1 MKARKIMSEQNNG
14 FPEFDNLGENENKD
28 NGENGTGPEYEIEI
42 DLIKENTV
50 PSKKKRKPVKIS
62 LSNFICSSVA
72 LVLAA
77 IMLTLTICSAYYKG
91 KEAKLKDQYNSVIAN
106 SVGVG
111 NIPELQL
118 LHEIFSTYSFEELDE
133 QTIRTQILKAYVA
146 ATGDKYAEYYTDE
159 EYAALSAEMSGESQ
173 GIGINII
180 NSTVD
185 IGGVE
190 YKTLKVINVIKDSP
204 AEKNGLR
211 VGDCIIAVGST
222 ADNTTVSA
230 LGYDMALKQLQGV
243 KGTYA
248 EFLAYS
254 PVEGKTKEFKILRD
268 TFTTASVMWQKVD
281 SDVYANAGLVK
292 IVSFDRTTPTQLKT
306 AVEELKAAGCEKF
319 VFDVRYNPGGEL
331 TSIVAV
337 LSYFLDEG
345 DTVIS
350 MKDKF
355 GNEKVYK
362 AEPTQYSSSGA
373 SSIAREDIG
382 IYKDLDAVV
391 LCNGSTASAAELF
404 VANFRD
410 HGIGEVVGATTYGK
424 GTVQSTYPL
433 YSFLSPDYAGQ
444 IPEGWIKLT
453 MYMYYPPSGESYD
466 GIGIV
471 PDYEV
476 EMSEESEKLNIY
488 DIMGSKDDT
497 QLVKAIEK
505 YFKGE

>member
-1 MKARKIMSEQNNG
+1 MSEQNNG
-14 FPEFDNLGENENKD
+14 FPEFDKENIADNAENKA
-28 NGENGTGPEYEIEI
+28 EPEYEVRV
-42 DLIKENTV
+42 DLVEENAMLLQKE
-50 PSKKKRKPVKIS
+50 RKSLKVS
-62 LSNFICSSVA
+62 LSTFICTSVA

-77 IMLTLTICSAYYKG
+77 VMLTLTICSSYYKG
-91 KEAKLKDQYNSVIAN
+91 KEAHLKAQYDSVI
-106 SVGVG
+106 SGSTSIG
-111 NIPELQL
+111 SIPELEIL
-118 LHEIFSTYSFEELDE
+118 EGIFSAYSFEELDE
-133 QTIRTQILKAYVA
+133 QTIRTQILKAYVS

-180 NSTVD
+180 NSTVV

-204 AEKNGLR
+204 AEKNGLH
-211 VGDCIIAVGST
+211 VGDCIVAVGT
-222 ADNTTVSA
+222 AAENTTVSV

-243 KGTYA
+243 KETYA

-254 PVEGKTKEFKILRD
+254 PEEGTTKEFKILRD
-268 TFTTASVMWQKVD
+268 TFTAASVMWERVD
-281 SDVYANAGLVK
+281 SDVCENVGLVK
-292 IVSFDRTTPTQLKT
+292 IVSFDRTTPVQLKA
-306 AVEELKAAGCEKF
+306 AVEELKASGCEKF

-362 AEPTQYSSSGA
+362 AEPTVYLSSGA
-373 SSIAREDIG
+373 SSIAAEDIG
-382 IYKDLDAVV
+382 IYKDIDAVV
-391 LCNGSTASAAELF
+391 LCNDSTASAAELF

-410 HGIGEVVGATTYGK
+410 HGIGAVIGVTTYGK

-433 YSFLSPDYAGQ
+433 YMFVSPDYAGKV
-444 IPEGWIKLT
+444 PEGWIKLT

-476 EMSEESEKLNIY
+476 EMSEESATLNIY

-497 QLVKAIEK
+497 QLVKAIDK

>member
-1 MKARKIMSEQNNG
+1 MSEQNNG
-14 FPEFDNLGENENKD
+14 FSEFDNVNNTD
-28 NGENGTGPEYEIEI
+28 NAEGNAEKPDEVRI
-42 DLIKENTV
+42 DLIEESDGA
-50 PSKKKRKPVKIS
+50 SKKERKPIKVS
-62 LSNFICSSVA
+62 LSTLICTSVA

-77 IMLTLTICSAYYKG
+77 VMLTLTICSSYYKG
-91 KEAKLKDQYNSVIAN
+91 KEAQIKIEYETLLSQSESI
-106 SVGVG
+106 G
-111 NIPELQL
+111 NIPELEILQG
-118 LHEIFSTYSFEELDE
+118 IFSTYSFEELDE
-133 QTIRTQILKAYVA
+133 ELIRSQILKAYVS
-146 ATGDKYAEYYTDE
+146 ATGDKHAEYYTDE
-159 EYAALSAEMSGESQ
+159 EYAALSAQMSGESQ

-204 AEKNGLR
+204 AEKNDLR
-211 VGDCIIAVGST
+211 VGDCIIAVGNYDENI
-222 ADNTTVSA
+222 AVSA
-230 LGYDMALKQLQGV
+230 LGYDMALKQLQGE

-248 EFLAYS
+248 EFLAYR
-254 PVEGKTKEFKILRD
+254 PDEGKTKEFNILRN
-268 TFTTASVMWQKVD
+268 TFQTASVMWEKVD
-281 SDVYANAGLVK
+281 SDVCENAGLVK
-292 IVSFDRTTPTQLKT
+292 IVSFDRTTPAQLKT
-306 AVEELKAAGCEKF
+306 AVEELKTAGCEKF

-362 AEPTQYSSSGA
+362 AEPTAYSSSGA
-373 SSIAREDIG
+373 CSIAAEDIG

-391 LCNGSTASAAELF
+391 LCNNSTASAAELF

-410 HGIGEVVGATTYGK
+410 HGIGEVVGVTTYGK
-424 GTVQSTYPL
+424 GTVQSTYPM
-433 YSFLSPDYAGQ
+433 SMFVSPEYTGRM
-444 IPEGWIKLT
+444 PEGWIKLT

-466 GIGIV
+466 GLGIV

-476 EMSEESEKLNIY
+476 KMSEESTKLNIY

-497 QLVKAIEK
+497 QLVKAVDK

>member
-1 MKARKIMSEQNNG
+1 MSEQNNG
-14 FPEFDNLGENENKD
+14 FSEFDNVNNTD
-28 NGENGTGPEYEIEI
+28 NAEGNAEKPDEVRI
-42 DLIKENTV
+42 DLIEESDGA
-50 PSKKKRKPVKIS
+50 SKKERKPIKVS
-62 LSNFICSSVA
+62 LSTLICTSVA
-72 LVLAA
+72 LVLSAV
-77 IMLTLTICSAYYKG
+77 MLTLTICSSYYKG
-91 KEAKLKDQYNSVIAN
+91 KEAQLKIEYETLLSQSESI
-106 SVGVG
+106 G
-111 NIPELQL
+111 NIPELEILQG
-118 LHEIFSTYSFEELDE
+118 IFSTYSFEELDE
-133 QTIRTQILKAYVA
+133 ELIRSQILKAYVS
-146 ATGDKYAEYYTDE
+146 ATGDKHAEYYTDE
-159 EYAALSAEMSGESQ
+159 EYAALSAQMSGESQ

-204 AEKNGLR
+204 AEKSDLR
-211 VGDCIIAVGST
+211 VGDCIIAVGNFDENI
-222 ADNTTVSA
+222 AVSA
-230 LGYDMALKQLQGV
+230 LGYDMALKQLQGE

-248 EFLAYS
+248 EFLAYR
-254 PVEGKTKEFKILRD
+254 PDEGKTKEFNILRD
-268 TFTTASVMWQKVD
+268 TFQTASVMWEKVD
-281 SDVYANAGLVK
+281 SDVCENAGLVK
-292 IVSFDRTTPTQLKT
+292 IVSFDRTTPAQLKT
-306 AVEELKAAGCEKF
+306 AVEELKTAGCEKF

-362 AEPTQYSSSGA
+362 AEPTAYSSSGA
-373 SSIAREDIG
+373 CSIAAEDIG

-391 LCNGSTASAAELF
+391 LCNNSTASAAELF

-410 HGIGEVVGATTYGK
+410 HGIGEVVGVTTYGK
-424 GTVQSTYPL
+424 GTVQSTYPM
-433 YSFLSPDYAGQ
+433 SMFVSPEYTGRM
-444 IPEGWIKLT
+444 PEGWIKLT

-466 GIGIV
+466 GLGIV

-476 EMSEESEKLNIY
+476 KMSEESTKLNIY

-497 QLVKAIEK
+497 QLVKAVDK

>member
-1 MKARKIMSEQNNG
+1 MSEQNNG
-14 FPEFDNLGENENKD
+14 FSEFDNVNNTD
-28 NGENGTGPEYEIEI
+28 NAEGNAEKPDEVRI
-42 DLIKENTV
+42 DLIEESDGA
-50 PSKKKRKPVKIS
+50 SKKERKPIKVS
-62 LSNFICSSVA
+62 LSTLICTSVA

-77 IMLTLTICSAYYKG
+77 VMLTLTICSSYYKG
-91 KEAKLKDQYNSVIAN
+91 KEAQLKIEYETLLSQSESI
-106 SVGVG
+106 G
-111 NIPELQL
+111 NIPELEILQG
-118 LHEIFSTYSFEELDE
+118 IFSTYSFEELDE
-133 QTIRTQILKAYVA
+133 ELIRSQILKAYVS
-146 ATGDKYAEYYTDE
+146 ATGDKHAEYYTDE
-159 EYAALSAEMSGESQ
+159 EYAALSAQMSGESQ

-204 AEKNGLR
+204 AEKNDLR
-211 VGDCIIAVGST
+211 VGDCIIAVGNF
-222 ADNTTVSA
+222 DENTTVSA
-230 LGYDMALKQLQGV
+230 LGYDMALKQLQGE

-248 EFLAYS
+248 EFLAYR
-254 PVEGKTKEFKILRD
+254 PDEGKTKKFNILRD
-268 TFTTASVMWQKVD
+268 TFQTASVMWEKVD
-281 SDVYANAGLVK
+281 SDVCENAGLVK
-292 IVSFDRTTPTQLKT
+292 IVSFDRTTPAQLKT
-306 AVEELKAAGCEKF
+306 AVEELKTAGCEKF

-362 AEPTQYSSSGA
+362 AEPTAYSSSGA
-373 SSIAREDIG
+373 CSIAAEDIG

-391 LCNGSTASAAELF
+391 LCNNSTASAAELF

-410 HGIGEVVGATTYGK
+410 HGIGEVVGVTTYGK
-424 GTVQSTYPL
+424 GTVQSTYPM
-433 YSFLSPDYAGQ
+433 SMFVSPEYTGRM
-444 IPEGWIKLT
+444 PEGWIKLT

-466 GIGIV
+466 GLGIV

-476 EMSEESEKLNIY
+476 KMSEESTKLNIY

-497 QLVKAIEK
+497 QLVKAIDK

>member
-1 MKARKIMSEQNNG
+1 MSEQNNG
-14 FPEFDNLGENENKD
+14 FSEFDKADNVDNTENNGETSDEIKIELIE
-28 NGENGTGPEYEIEI
+28 ENGTAPK
-42 DLIKENTV
+42 KE
-50 PSKKKRKPVKIS
+50 RKPVKVS
-62 LSNFICSSVA
+62 LGTFVCTSVA

-77 IMLTLTICSAYYKG
+77 VMLTLTICSSYYKG
-91 KEAKLKDQYNSVIAN
+91 KEAQLKIEYETIISESASI
-106 SVGVG
+106 G
-111 NIPELQL
+111 NIPELQIL
-118 LHEIFSTYSFEELDE
+118 QGIFSTYSFEALDE
-133 QTIRTQILKAYVA
+133 DVIRSQILKAYVS

-159 EYAALSAEMSGESQ
+159 EYAALSAQMSGESQ

-204 AEKNGLR
+204 AEKHDLR
-211 VGDCIIAVGST
+211 VGDCIIAVGN
-222 ADNTTVSA
+222 AKENKTVSV
-230 LGYDMALKQLQGV
+230 LGYDMALKQLQGE

-248 EFLAYS
+248 EFLAYR
-254 PVEGKTKEFKILRD
+254 PDEGKTKEFNILRD
-268 TFTTASVMWQKVD
+268 TFQTASVMWEKVD
-281 SDVYANAGLVK
+281 SDVCENVGLVK

-306 AVEELKAAGCEKF
+306 AVEELKGAGCQKF

-362 AEPTQYSSSGA
+362 AEPTAYSSSGA
-373 SSIAREDIG
+373 CSIAAEDIG

-391 LCNGSTASAAELF
+391 LCNNSTASAAELF

-410 HGIGEVVGATTYGK
+410 HGIGEVVGVTTYGK
-424 GTVQSTYPL
+424 GTVQSTYPM
-433 YSFLSPDYAGQ
+433 SMFVSPEYTGRM
-444 IPEGWIKLT
+444 PEGWIKLT
-453 MYMYYPPSGESYD
+453 MYMYYPPSGKSYD
-466 GIGIV
+466 GLGIV

-476 EMSEESEKLNIY
+476 EMSEESAKLNIY
-488 DIMGSKDDT
+488 DIMGSRFDT
-497 QLVKAIEK
+497 QLVKAIDK

>member
-1 MKARKIMSEQNNG
+1 MKARKNMSEQNNG
-14 FPEFDNLGENENKD
+14 FSESYDLDGKD
-28 NGENGTGPEYEIEI
+28 NTERGAEPDFEVKINLIE
-42 DLIKENTV
+42 ENTA
-50 PSKKKRKPVKIS
+50 PPKKERKPVRVS
-62 LSNFICSSVA
+62 LGTFVCTVVA

-77 IMLTLTICSAYYKG
+77 VMLTLTICSSYYKG
-91 KEAKLKDQYNSVIAN
+91 EQAKLEAQYESILLSAD
-106 SVGVG
+106 SIGSFD
-111 NIPELQL
+111 ELEILQG
-118 LHEIFSTYSFEELDE
+118 IFSTYSFKELDE
-133 QTIRTQILKAYVA
+133 DTIRTNILKAYVA
-146 ATGDKYAEYYTDE
+146 STGDKYAVYYTDE
-159 EYAALSAEMSGESQ
+159 EYAALSAQMSGKSQ

-180 NSTVD
+180 DSTVV

-190 YKTLKVINVIKDSP
+190 YKTLKVINVVKDSP
-204 AEKNGLR
+204 AENNDLR
-211 VGDCIIAVGST
+211 VGDCIVAVGN
-222 ADNTTVSA
+222 AKENTTVSV
-230 LGYDMALKQLQGV
+230 LGYDMALKQLQGE

-248 EFLAYS
+248 EFLAYR
-254 PVEGKTKEFKILRD
+254 PDEGMTKEFNILRD
-268 TFTTASVMWQKVD
+268 TFQTASVMWERVD
-281 SDVYANAGLVK
+281 SDVCENVGLVK
-292 IVSFDRTTPTQLKT
+292 IVSFDRTTPSQLKT

-362 AEPTQYSSSGA
+362 AEPTVYSSSGA
-373 SSIAREDIG
+373 CSIAAEDIG

-391 LCNGSTASAAELF
+391 ICNDSTASAAELF

-410 HGIGEVVGATTYGK
+410 HGIGEVVGVTTYGK

-433 YSFLSPDYAGQ
+433 YMFVSPDYTGK

-453 MYMYYPPSGESYD
+453 MYMYYPPNGESYD

-497 QLVKAIEK
+497 QLVKAIDK

>member
-1 MKARKIMSEQNNG
+1 MISMIK
-14 FPEFDNLGENENKD
+14 
-28 NGENGTGPEYEIEI
+28 GPI
-42 DLIKENTV
+42 
-50 PSKKKRKPVKIS
+50 
-62 LSNFICSSVA
+62 
-72 LVLAA
+72 
-77 IMLTLTICSAYYKG
+77 
-91 KEAKLKDQYNSVIAN
+91 
-106 SVGVG
+106 
-111 NIPELQL
+111 
-118 LHEIFSTYSFEELDE
+118 TYSFEELDE
-133 QTIRTQILKAYVA
+133 NAIRTHILKAYVA

-159 EYAALSAEMSGESQ
+159 EYAELTKQMSGESQ

-185 IGGVE
+185 VGGVT
-190 YKTLKVINVIKDSP
+190 YKTLKVINVIKNSP
-204 AEKNGLR
+204 AEKKDLR
-211 VGDCIIAVGST
+211 VGDCIIAVGNFGE
-222 ADNTTVSA
+222 NTTVSA
-230 LGYDMALKQLQGV
+230 LGYDMALKQLQGE

-248 EFLAYS
+248 EFLAYR
-254 PVEGKTKEFKILRD
+254 PDDGKTKEFNILRD
-268 TFTTASVMWQKVD
+268 TFQSASVMWQKVD
-281 SDVYANAGLVK
+281 TDVYENVGLVK
-292 IVSFDRTTPTQLKT
+292 IVSFDRTTPSQLKT
-306 AVEELKAAGCEKF
+306 AVEELKAVGCVKF

-331 TSIVAV
+331 TSIVAT

-362 AEPTQYSSSGA
+362 AEPTAYSSSGA
-373 SSIAREDIG
+373 CSIAAEDIG

-391 LCNGSTASAAELF
+391 LCNNSTASAAELF

-410 HGIGEVVGATTYGK
+410 HGIGEVVGVTTYGK

-433 YSFLSPDYAGQ
+433 YMFVSPDYTGK

-466 GIGIV
+466 GVGIV

-476 EMSEESEKLNIY
+476 EMSKESEKLNIY
-488 DIMGSKDDT
+488 DIMGTNDDT

>member
-1 MKARKIMSEQNNG
+1 MSEQNNG
-14 FPEFDNLGENENKD
+14 FSEFDNVDNTDNAENNAENA
-28 NGENGTGPEYEIEI
+28 YEVRI
-42 DLIKENTV
+42 DLIEENGSA
-50 PSKKKRKPVKIS
+50 SKKERKPIKVS
-62 LSNFICSSVA
+62 LSTFICTSVA

-77 IMLTLTICSAYYKG
+77 VMLTLTICSSYYKG
-91 KEAKLKDQYNSVIAN
+91 KEAQLKIEYETLLSQSESI
-106 SVGVG
+106 G
-111 NIPELQL
+111 NIPELEILQG
-118 LHEIFSTYSFEELDE
+118 IFSTYSFEELDE
-133 QTIRTQILKAYVA
+133 ELIRSQILKAYVS
-146 ATGDKYAEYYTDE
+146 ATGDKHAEYYTDE
-159 EYAALSAEMSGESQ
+159 EYAALSAQMSGESQ

-190 YKTLKVINVIKDSP
+190 YKTLKVINVIKESP
-204 AEKNGLR
+204 AEQNDLL
-211 VGDCIIAVGST
+211 VGDCIIAVGNF
-222 ADNTTVSA
+222 DENTTVSA
-230 LGYDMALKQLQGV
+230 LGYDMALKQLQGE

-248 EFLAYS
+248 EFLAYR
-254 PVEGKTKEFKILRD
+254 PDEGVTKAFKILRD
-268 TFTTASVMWQKVD
+268 KFTTSSVMWEKID
-281 SDVYANAGLVK
+281 ADVCENVGLVK
-292 IVSFDRTTPTQLKT
+292 IVSFDRTTPSQLKT
-306 AVEELKAAGCEKF
+306 AVEELKGAGCEKF

-331 TSIVAV
+331 TSIVAT

-362 AEPTQYSSSGA
+362 AEPTAYSSSGA
-373 SSIAREDIG
+373 CSIAAEDIG

-391 LCNGSTASAAELF
+391 LCNNSTASAAELF

-410 HGIGEVVGATTYGK
+410 HGIGEVVGVTTYGK
-424 GTVQSTYPL
+424 GTVQSTYPM
-433 YSFLSPDYAGQ
+433 SMFVSPEYTGRM
-444 IPEGWIKLT
+444 PEGWIKLT

-466 GIGIV
+466 GLGIV

-476 EMSEESEKLNIY
+476 KMSEESTKLNIY

-497 QLVKAIEK
+497 QLVKAVDK

>member
-1 MKARKIMSEQNNG
+1 MSEQNNG
-14 FPEFDNLGENENKD
+14 FSEFDNVNNTD
-28 NGENGTGPEYEIEI
+28 NAEGNAEKPDEVRI
-42 DLIKENTV
+42 DLIEESDGA
-50 PSKKKRKPVKIS
+50 SKKERKPIKVS
-62 LSNFICSSVA
+62 LSTLICTSVA

-77 IMLTLTICSAYYKG
+77 VMLTLTICSSYYKG
-91 KEAKLKDQYNSVIAN
+91 KEAQLKIEYETLLSQSESI
-106 SVGVG
+106 G
-111 NIPELQL
+111 NIPELEILQG
-118 LHEIFSTYSFEELDE
+118 IFSTYSFEELDE
-133 QTIRTQILKAYVA
+133 ELIRSQILKAYVS
-146 ATGDKYAEYYTDE
+146 ATGDKHAEYYTDE
-159 EYAALSAEMSGESQ
+159 EYAALSAQMSGESQ

-204 AEKNGLR
+204 AEKNDLR
-211 VGDCIIAVGST
+211 VGDCIIAVGNF
-222 ADNTTVSA
+222 DENTTVSA
-230 LGYDMALKQLQGV
+230 LGYDMALKQLQGE

-248 EFLAYS
+248 EFLAYR
-254 PVEGKTKEFKILRD
+254 PDEGKTKKFNILRD
-268 TFTTASVMWQKVD
+268 TFQTASVMWEKVD
-281 SDVYANAGLVK
+281 SDVCENAGLVK
-292 IVSFDRTTPTQLKT
+292 IVSFDRTTPAQLKT
-306 AVEELKAAGCEKF
+306 AVEELKTAGCEKF

-362 AEPTQYSSSGA
+362 AEPTAYSSSGA
-373 SSIAREDIG
+373 CSIAAEDIG

-391 LCNGSTASAAELF
+391 LCNNSTASAAELF

-410 HGIGEVVGATTYGK
+410 HGIGEVVGVTTYGK
-424 GTVQSTYPL
+424 GTVQSTYPM
-433 YSFLSPDYAGQ
+433 SMFVSPEYTGRM
-444 IPEGWIKLT
+444 PEGWIKLT

-466 GIGIV
+466 GLGIV

-476 EMSEESEKLNIY
+476 KMSEESTKLNIY

-497 QLVKAIEK
+497 QLVKAVDK

>member
-1 MKARKIMSEQNNG
+1 MSEQNNG
-14 FPEFDNLGENENKD
+14 FSEFDNVNNAD
-28 NGENGTGPEYEIEI
+28 NAEGNAEKPDEVRI
-42 DLIKENTV
+42 DLIEESDGA
-50 PSKKKRKPVKIS
+50 SKKERKPIKVS
-62 LSNFICSSVA
+62 LSTLICTSVA

-77 IMLTLTICSAYYKG
+77 VMLTLTICSSYYKG
-91 KEAKLKDQYNSVIAN
+91 KEAQLKIQYETLLSQSESI
-106 SVGVG
+106 G
-111 NIPELQL
+111 NIPELEILQG
-118 LHEIFSTYSFEELDE
+118 IFSTYSFEELDE
-133 QTIRTQILKAYVA
+133 SVIRSQILKAYVS

-159 EYAALSAEMSGESQ
+159 EYAALSAQMSGESQ

-180 NSTVD
+180 NSTVE

-190 YKTLKVINVIKDSP
+190 YKTLKVINVIKGSP
-204 AEKNGLR
+204 AEKNDLR
-211 VGDCIIAVGST
+211 VGDCIIAVG
-222 ADNTTVSA
+222 DFDENTTVSA

-243 KGTYA
+243 KGTNA
-248 EFLAYS
+248 EFLAYRPDAES
-254 PVEGKTKEFKILRD
+254 TLEFKILRD
-268 TFTTASVMWQKVD
+268 TFATTSVMWQKVD
-281 SDVYANAGLVK
+281 SDVCENVGLVK
-292 IVSFDRTTPTQLKT
+292 IVSFDRTTPTQFKT
-306 AVEELKAAGCEKF
+306 AVEELKAEGCEKF

-331 TSIVAV
+331 TSIVEV
-337 LSYFLDEG
+337 ISYFLDEG

-362 AEPTQYSSSGA
+362 AEPTTYSSSGA
-373 SSIAREDIG
+373 SSIAAEDIG

-391 LCNGSTASAAELF
+391 LCNSSTASAAELF

-410 HGIGEVVGATTYGK
+410 HGIGKVVGVTTYGK

-433 YSFLSPDYAGQ
+433 YTFVSSEYAGRL
-444 IPEGWIKLT
+444 PEGWIKLT

-466 GIGIV
+466 GLGIA

-476 EMSEESEKLNIY
+476 EMSEESAKLNIY

-497 QLVKAIEK
+497 QLVKAVDK